1 MEVALPT
8 PHMVHKNPPAIVG
21 IMKLHPVAACLGAA
35 AFCATLS
42 ASILPVVRL
51 DPMALQV
58 FEKYVAQFER
68 NVAGPYAQS
77 GKLWMDDSSCC
88 ARKGPFAGGKPV
100 VEPRENA
107 EVTGGSIHHFSGAM
121 HIAGA
126 TIADVRRVMQ
136 DYPNYPKYFRPDV
149 GKGSG
154 VKNDDSTGA
163 DEHYTAQ
170 LSLIQSTLWMSVS
183 YDCVYDTHYR
193 QLDPHRWESVSIA
206 ASIREWQNPRDS
218 SQGYL
223 PAGDDHGFLW
233 RTNTYWF
240 VRENSDGV
248 DLELDSMTLSR
259 PVPTGFGWWGTK
271 RTRDAVE
278 KMMRDM
284 KAAVDSVHQ
293 PRS

>member
-1 MEVALPT
+1 MTFSPL
-8 PHMVHKNPPAIVG
+8 
-21 IMKLHPVAACLGAA
+21 AACLGAA
-35 AFCATLS
+35 AFCATLH
-42 ASILPVVRL
+42 ASILPTVHL
-51 DPMALQV
+51 DPVALQV

-68 NVAGPYAQS
+68 NVAAPYAQS

-88 ARKGPFAGGKPV
+88 SRKGAFAAGKPV
-100 VEPRENA
+100 VEPRENS
-107 EVTGGSIHHFSGAM
+107 EVEGGSIHHFSGAM

-126 TIADVRRVMQ
+126 TIADVRQIMQ
-136 DYPNYPKYFRPDV
+136 DYPNYPKYFKPDV

-154 VKNDDSTGA
+154 SRDPDTTPD
-163 DEHYTAQ
+163 DEHFTAQ

-193 QLDPHRWESVSIA
+193 RLDPHRWQSVSA
-206 ASIREWQNPRDS
+206 ASSIREWQNPRDQR
-218 SQGYL
+218 QGYL
-223 PAGDDHGFLW
+223 PEGDDHGFLW

-240 VRENSDGV
+240 VRENNDGV

-259 PVPTGFGWWGTK
+259 SVPTGFGWWGTK

-284 KAAVDSVHQ
+284 KAAVESIHQ
-293 PRS
+293 TAAPLRATLK